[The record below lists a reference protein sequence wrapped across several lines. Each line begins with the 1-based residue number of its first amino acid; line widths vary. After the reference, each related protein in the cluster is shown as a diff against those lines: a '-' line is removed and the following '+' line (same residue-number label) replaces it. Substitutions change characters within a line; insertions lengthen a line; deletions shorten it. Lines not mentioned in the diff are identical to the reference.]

1 MSIGL
6 FCFDR
11 SNQTNFYE
19 RKESTMIKV
28 KTQNDI
34 ENLEKNRLLPISYTK
49 DIQTRFEDAYENL
62 KEEGQTIDQFDLEE
76 QGEIIIL
83 QKGDDVRNLEEIGLD
98 PDEGG
103 LLGCY
108 PEWVERL
115 QLGDIEVYYLCIV
128 NNNSNAVIIYS
139 EVGIHDEE
147 VERWLADESGISM

>member
-1 MSIGL
+1 
-6 FCFDR
+6 
-11 SNQTNFYE
+11 
-19 RKESTMIKV
+19 MIRI
-28 KTQNDI
+28 KTRNDI
-34 ENLEKNRLLPISYTK
+34 EKLEKDRIFSIDYMEEIRTRL
-49 DIQTRFEDAYENL
+49 RDAYENL
-62 KEEGQTIDQFDLEE
+62 KEEGQTIDELNLEE

-83 QKGDDVRNLEEIGLD
+83 QKDDDVRNLEEIGLD